1 MLKLIISFL
10 FSYAQNIKVRRHS
23 EYHSYS
29 DKELDILLYS
39 TPSYVIIQKSYT
51 LLKMVRFLAHPVYKT
66 VFVLFLYIYFMS
78 YTIFL
83 HAIHTRHQ

>member
-10 FSYAQNIKVRRHS
+10 FSYAQNIKIRRHS

-39 TPSYVIIQKSYT
+39 MPSYVIIQKSYT

-66 VFVLFLYIYFMS
+66 VFVLFLYNF
-78 YTIFL
+78 YTQYIL
-83 HAIHTRHQ
+83 DTSRN